1 MDERN
6 TTANVLN
13 PAGMLQIGP
22 AEDDVLPLG
31 KAGKVLRLLLEKDPE
46 LFAWLLGEA
55 MTGAAPRRPR
65 RRP

>member
-1 MDERN
+1 ME
-6 TTANVLN
+6 ANQAV
-13 PAGMLQIGP
+13 MVKIGP

-31 KAGKVLRLLLEKDPE
+31 KAEKVLRLLFDKDPE

-55 MTGAAPRRPR
+55 MTGEAPRRPR